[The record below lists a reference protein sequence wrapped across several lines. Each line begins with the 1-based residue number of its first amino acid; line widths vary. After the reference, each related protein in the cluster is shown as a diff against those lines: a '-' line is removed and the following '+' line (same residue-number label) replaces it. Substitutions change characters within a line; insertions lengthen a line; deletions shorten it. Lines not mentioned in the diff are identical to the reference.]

1 MTQFEIHET
10 LNANMSEEDAKA
22 NKIVEDEIGGEI
34 LFNISTSFRLSLLF
48 WSQSTNF
55 FFLPTSFY
63 RNLTYLVFNKL
74 HILIDKLNF
83 LTCRCTEG
91 NHRRWEGC
99 CKNA

>member
-55 FFLPTSFY
+55 FFYLLHSTAIS
-63 RNLTYLVFNKL
+63 LT
-74 HILIDKLNF
+74 
-83 LTCRCTEG
+83 
-91 NHRRWEGC
+91 
-99 CKNA
+99 